1 MMTAEK
7 IEQEDHG
14 KSQAAAQLESIRE
27 MVEALRKARDDDN
40 SDAIE
45 AAERVI
51 HEDALSVEVRDG
63 WRVVGQPVE
72 ECAEEYR
79 VLLCT
84 GGPAVQIVG
93 DLGDYG
99 TPHTV
104 RLQYQDWFTP
114 WRDYFLTQED
124 KEAITDYLSCFYFG
138 E

>member
-27 MVEALRKARDDDN
+27 MVEALRKAQEANDDKATD
-40 SDAIE
+40 E
-45 AAERVI
+45 ASETI
-51 HEDALSVEVRDG
+51 HQDALSVEVRRG
-63 WRVVGQPVE
+63 WHQVGMPLE
-72 ECAEEYR
+72 TDIEEYR

-84 GGPAVQIVG
+84 GGPAVQIT
-93 DLGDYG
+93 G
-99 TPHTV
+99 TLNEHQMPDEI
-104 RLQYQDWFTP
+104 RLQYQDWFQP

-124 KEAITDYLSCFYFG
+124 KEAIADYLSCFYFG